1 MKQPQEAGPAPAAD
15 GLMPRLLLATNNLH
29 KIDEYRQLLAHC
41 GWELVTFA
49 DLGLTLDEEE
59 VGDTYEDNARMKA
72 VQAALASGLHA
83 LADDSGLGVKALG
96 GEPGPRSARFGGEGT
111 SHREKM
117 GLLLERLKGRAPRE
131 RECRFVCVIA
141 VADPQG
147 GVRLCQG
154 YCTGLVAEAPH
165 GEGGFGYD
173 PIFYMPELGK
183 TMAELS
189 DEEKNAIS
197 HRARAAQQ
205 ARQILKELL
214 YEQRPGVHPPH
225 PAG

>member
-1 MKQPQEAGPAPAAD
+1 MPQ
-15 GLMPRLLLATNNLH
+15 LLLATNNRG
-29 KIDEYRQLLAHC
+29 KIAEYRQLLADC
-41 GWELVTFA
+41 GWELVTLA

-59 VGDTYEDNARMKA
+59 VGETYEDNARMKA
-72 VQAALASGLHA
+72 VKAARVSGLHS
-83 LADDSGLGVKALG
+83 LADDSGLGVNALG

-117 GLLLERLKGRAPRE
+117 GLLLERLKGRPPRE

-141 VADPQG
+141 VAAPRG

-154 YCTGLVAEAPH
+154 YCSGLVAEAPH

-173 PIFYMPELGK
+173 PIFYLPELGK

-189 DEEKNAIS
+189 AEEKNVIS
-197 HRARAAQQ
+197 HRGRAAQQ
-205 ARQILKELL
+205 ARQVLKEML
-214 YEQRPGVHPPH
+214 YEQREGLHTPH
-225 PAG
+225 ASG

>member
-1 MKQPQEAGPAPAAD
+1 M
-15 GLMPRLLLATNNLH
+15 LRLLLATNNRG
-29 KIDEYRQLLAHC
+29 KIGEYRALLADC

-49 DLGLTLDEEE
+49 DVGLTLDEEE

-72 VQAALASGLHA
+72 VNAARISGLHS

-111 SHREKM
+111 SYREKID
-117 GLLLERLKGRAPRE
+117 LLLERLKGRPPRE

-154 YCTGLVAEAPH
+154 YCSGLVAEAPR

-173 PIFYMPELGK
+173 PIFYLPELGK

-189 DEEKNAIS
+189 AEEKNVVS
-197 HRARAAQQ
+197 HRGRAAQQ
-205 ARQILKELL
+205 ARQILKELR
-214 YEQRPGVHPPH
+214 YEQRQGLHTPH
-225 PAG
+225 SAG

>member
-1 MKQPQEAGPAPAAD
+1 
-15 GLMPRLLLATNNLH
+15 MPRLLLATNNLH
-29 KIDEYRQLLAHC
+29 KIGEYRQLLADC

-49 DLGLTLDEEE
+49 DLSLTLDEEE

-72 VQAALASGLHA
+72 VKAALASGLYA

-96 GEPGPRSARFGGEGT
+96 GGPGSRSARFGGEGT

-117 GLLLERLKGRAPRE
+117 DLLLERLKGKAARE

-173 PIFYMPELGK
+173 PIFYLPELGK
-183 TMAELS
+183 TMAEFS
-189 DEEKNAIS
+189 AEEKNAIS
-197 HRARAAQQ
+197 HRARASQQ
-205 ARQILKELL
+205 ARQILKEML
-214 YEQRPGVHPPH
+214 YEQRRRAHPSH

>member
-1 MKQPQEAGPAPAAD
+1 
-15 GLMPRLLLATNNLH
+15 MPRLLLATNNRG
-29 KIDEYRQLLAHC
+29 KIAEYRQLLADC

-49 DLGLTLDEEE
+49 DLGLSLDEEE

-72 VQAALASGLHA
+72 VTAARVSRVHA
-83 LADDSGLGVKALG
+83 LADDSGLDVEALG
-96 GEPGPRSARFGGEGT
+96 GAPGPRSARFGGEGI
-111 SHREKM
+111 SFREKIA
-117 GLLLERLKGRAPRE
+117 LLLERLKGRPPGE
-131 RECRFVCVIA
+131 RGCRFVCVIA

-147 GVRLCQG
+147 RVRLCQG
-154 YCTGLVAEAPH
+154 DCSGQVAEAPR

-173 PIFYMPELGK
+173 PIFYLPELGK

-189 DEEKNAIS
+189 AEEKNVVS

-214 YEQRPGVHPPH
+214 YEQRQGLHSPH
-225 PAG
+225 AAG

>member
-1 MKQPQEAGPAPAAD
+1 
-15 GLMPRLLLATNNLH
+15 MPRLLLASNNQG
-29 KIDEYRQLLAHC
+29 KIAEYRQLLAGC

-49 DLGLTLDEEE
+49 DLGLSLDEEE

-72 VQAALASGLHA
+72 VKAALASGLHA
-83 LADDSGLGVKALG
+83 LADDSGLGVEALG

-117 GLLLERLKGRAPRE
+117 GLLLERLKGKPPAERA
-131 RECRFVCVIA
+131 CRFVCVIA

-147 GVRLCQG
+147 GVRLCEG
-154 YCTGLVAEAPH
+154 HCPGLVAEAPQ

-173 PIFYMPELGK
+173 PIFYLPELGK

-189 DEEKNAIS
+189 DEEKNVVS
-197 HRARAAQQ
+197 HRGRAAQQ
-205 ARQILKELL
+205 ARQVLEELR
-214 YEQRPGVHPPH
+214 YEQREGPH
-225 PAG
+225 TPHADG